1 MSWRSLTYA
10 GYLKSY
16 FCNPSLIEENSGIST
31 LLWQSYWGVFL
42 PLMILCRLR
51 YWCCWDCMYQ
61 NLWCF
66 IFHRLEEGGLHSCTL
81 WSLQSFHQFSV
92 EGQLWGCAF
101 YQWLQPLFERLL
113 FSFVLCLVSSLLLKP
128 QMELKPSTSH
138 CHLILLPHLNHL
150 LLHQSLRN

>member
-1 MSWRSLTYA
+1 
-10 GYLKSY
+10 
-16 FCNPSLIEENSGIST
+16 
-31 LLWQSYWGVFL
+31 
-42 PLMILCRLR
+42 
-51 YWCCWDCMYQ
+51 MYQ

-66 IFHRLEEGGLHSCTL
+66 IFHRLEEGDLHSCTL

-150 LLHQSLRN
+150 LLHQSLTNQSSSLSTSFTGAAESKFGPILCLNIIAKDHSLSFLLISVQLLHSSQ